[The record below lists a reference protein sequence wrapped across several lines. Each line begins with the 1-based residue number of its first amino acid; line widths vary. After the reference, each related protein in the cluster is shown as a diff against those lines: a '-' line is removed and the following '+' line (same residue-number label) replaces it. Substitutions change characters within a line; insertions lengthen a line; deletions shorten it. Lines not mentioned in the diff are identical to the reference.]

1 MHVKM
6 PAPSAAHAGEPRS
19 LFSYGVSLAIL
30 ALVLFFALVKTEY
43 GLAVTSGGTL
53 LLILGTRLWSRL
65 AAAHLSVSVL
75 LDADRVFPGEEL
87 KLTAH
92 VENRKLLPVWMRL
105 QLNTPGLLDT
115 GGDTLFGGE
124 TYLLSHE
131 VRSRSWSMRARKRG
145 VVSFGRVRL
154 ETGDLLGLHLRRRH
168 ISIPGE
174 LIVFPRLGKL
184 MPLHIPFQEYFG
196 IHASKGPVEDP
207 AWYAG
212 TRDYTGNRPAR
223 NIHWKAS
230 ARLSKLQEK
239 LYEPTSHRKVLLVL
253 DTSGFPPDGGPAGE
267 LIAEDLPPGELPGER
282 LRVDNG
288 GAEDGT
294 RGSREEGTGNVDLFE
309 DLIMTAATLASV
321 LMETGASFG
330 LATNAALAGGRPPVL
345 PIGRGPEQ
353 LGALLEM
360 LARVERGTGGDLYE
374 LLPGVSRGDL
384 GIVYCGYGP
393 GTEAVR
399 LVESAPPHR
408 RRMFFLFAR
417 PPVDRDEEKERKQF
431 GRLTPFY
438 WKGYPSYGAG
448 EVVHVG

>member
-1 MHVKM
+1 MHAKT
-6 PAPSAAHAGEPRS
+6 PAASAAHAGAEEDHAGEPRS
-19 LFSYGVSLAIL
+19 LFSYGVSLTIL
-30 ALVLFFALVKTEY
+30 ALVLFFSLVKTEY
-43 GLAVTSGGTL
+43 GLAVTAGGTL

-65 AAAHLSVSVL
+65 AAAHLSVSIS

-115 GGDTLFGGE
+115 GGDVRLGGE
-124 TYLLSHE
+124 TYLLSRE
-131 VRSRSWSMRARKRG
+131 SRNRHWSLRARKRG

-253 DTSGFPPDGGPAGE
+253 DTSGFPPDGGPDGGPA
-267 LIAEDLPPGELPGER
+267 GER

-288 GAEDGT
+288 AAKD
-294 RGSREEGTGNVDLFE
+294 GSRDSRDGKEEGAGTVDLFE
-309 DLIMTAATLASV
+309 DLITTAATLASV

-330 LATNAALAGGRPPVL
+330 LVTNAALAGDRPPVL

-360 LARVERGTGGDLYE
+360 LARV
-374 LLPGVSRGDL
+374 
-384 GIVYCGYGP
+384 
-393 GTEAVR
+393 
-399 LVESAPPHR
+399 
-408 RRMFFLFAR
+408 
-417 PPVDRDEEKERKQF
+417 
-431 GRLTPFY
+431 
-438 WKGYPSYGAG
+438 
-448 EVVHVG
+448 